1 MSDPRTDLPAPGA
14 PNFNQRLREVI
25 QTYLGRQGNPLDR
38 GLTIRDLVDT
48 GVLKLRAGFQLKP
61 GAGSS
66 VPLEPGDGVVD
77 TYEPDLTPPPTPGNM
92 TVTASISHV
101 MIEHEAPIYRQGHG
115 HLRTRVYGKV
125 VNAGDPLPTFA
136 DAAEIGQFSGTI
148 YAQPSNPAT
157 TWRLWI
163 KWETNDGV
171 LSVDPAGGIN
181 GMEAVTG
188 QDVALLLEA
197 LSGKI
202 TSSQLYADL
211 NARIDLID
219 GPPTLSGSISQRI
232 ASEQIARANE
242 IQAERQARAAALLA
256 EAQARGTAISSETQ
270 SRITADSA
278 LQQQIN
284 MLSAAGSGDFSQ
296 LLAAIQEEQTARIAG
311 DAAEA
316 TQRTTLAAQ
325 VVSLQETDLYNE
337 QQGDI
342 LNHGIDALAV
352 AERIR
357 STAALEE
364 EKTVRA
370 TQDEALSQRIT
381 TLSATVGQ
389 NAATL
394 TAEQTAR
401 ATADEALSSSLQSLT
416 AKVNTNTASITAE
429 QQARATADSALT
441 TSINYLQA
449 QVNGNAASITS
460 EATSRA
466 NADSSLSSRI
476 DTLTAV
482 VNTAD
487 ASLSAAIQSEATARA
502 NADSAEAQ
510 ARETLAARV
519 TNAEGSINA
528 QAVQIYNRYTK
539 AETDSAI
546 SSSSQALS
554 AAYQAADAAT
564 LTSAKAHADA
574 GILSEQTARA
584 NADSALASSISTLGA
599 TVNSN
604 NTTLS
609 AAIQNEAT
617 ARANADASQA
627 SQISTL
633 QSTVATRGAGAAL
646 NADPNFSSGLAW
658 DVFSGSAPQF
668 VSVTDGAVGKTAIRS
683 SAAGVM
689 NWINEKVRIP
699 INPEKA
705 YRAQGKLRTVSGS
718 DSFAYLGV
726 ALFDADGN
734 NISGDGSQWY
744 YFASNQRPGAQW
756 VSYSGEFGAGTGHP
770 FPSNARTMAPLA
782 ILSYGGGSS
791 VHEAQ
796 DLRIEDLT
804 DVKLLTASIQTEAT
818 TRASQT
824 GELYAKYGVKLD
836 VNGYVTGWAMNNN
849 GAAGDMIVLAD
860 RFAVGAPG
868 GGNIVPFTVNTTPQ
882 TINGVYV
889 PAGTYMDAAYIKN
902 GTVTNAKIGNAA
914 IDDAKIA
921 NLSASK
927 LTAGTIAVGQWI
939 ASANYISGA
948 QGWAIWGNGNAEFGA
963 ASIRGQLAAS
973 QINTEGLT
981 IKHNGQVIMGA
992 GASLP
997 AQFVTPDGGWLNSNL
1012 VPSINAAAT
1021 TASWSGV
1028 SGKPRTFTVRSYG
1041 NGYVAPPGWWNGL
1054 KDTDTDTLIMG
1065 TSRSYILV
1073 NMSRE
1078 GTVYYQN
1085 TYDVYGQGQITE
1097 GRHGYHLAN
1106 DLNWISQNRK
1116 NSIIVVYT
1124 ADEPLNHR
1132 LEYGL
1137 PDALYNCGAS
1147 KAIFGSPNF
1156 KMHSAYILVGIA
1168 GCGEGNGAEIYAGD
1182 VNTDPDSW
1190 CELTFQLHNGA
1201 LNVSGMVGSAKS
1213 VKDLDYTGDL
1223 NATVGAPAGTYVG
1236 SIPAQ
1241 NVESQTG
1248 AQSRADSAQYNAQV
1262 NAAWDASTKA
1272 NNAQYWA
1279 EVNAANDATN
1289 KANAARSAAEAYAA
1303 AQAELARVNASAYAD
1318 GKVTAEER
1326 RAIADASAKAEAA
1339 RVAAVNAAAE
1349 DATSKAN
1356 WARSAAVGDVTPSI
1370 NAKLNRAG
1378 DTISGRFY
1386 FAVPDGIFAGNDL
1399 NNGVYFGQDGLVGRK
1414 NGANTFYI
1422 NTLGDAVFSGSID
1435 AATMNSGRINLQHS
1449 GSWDW
1454 GYARSYNKGWDDGQN
1469 GWIFARHADGSTF
1482 AEMRAGS
1489 NRIWMSN
1496 WNDCGIQFPGI
1507 TMTNGGLTI
1516 SQANVINTLQLAGN
1530 SATVSDSTSGAGGV
1544 ISTTILLKANTT
1556 LKVVLI
1562 VNFESFTVYGNYSG
1576 AFYAGYSLSI
1586 DGNSVGYSVSRDSW
1600 DGDANF
1606 FSARTYMHS
1615 VTLYGGSYDRAVTVS
1630 ASASDIFGAKTVQKV
1645 LAVFGMMR

>member
-38 GLTIRDLVDT
+38 GLTLRDLVDT
-48 GVLKLRAGFQLKP
+48 GVLKLRDGFQLKP
-61 GAGSS
+61 GSGSS
-66 VPLEPGDGVVD
+66 IPLEPGDGVVD

-92 TVTASISHV
+92 MVTASISHV

-197 LSGKI
+197 LNGKI

-316 TQRTTLAAQ
+316 TQRTTLAAE
-325 VVSLQETDLYNE
+325 VVFLQDADQYNK
-337 QQGDI
+337 QQLDI
-342 LNHGIDALAV
+342 LGRGIDTLAV
-352 AERIR
+352 AERTR

-449 QVNGNAASITS
+449 QVNSNAAAITS
-460 EATSRA
+460 EATTRA
-466 NADSSLSSRI
+466 NADSSLSTRI
-476 DTLTAV
+476 DTLTAT

-519 TNAEGSINA
+519 TNTEGSIDA
-528 QAVQIYNRYTK
+528 QAVQISNRYTK
-539 AETDSAI
+539 TETDSAI

-617 ARANADASQA
+617 ARANADESQA

-646 NADPNFSSGLAW
+646 NADPNFSGSLAW

-726 ALFDADGN
+726 ALFDAAGN

-756 VSYSGEFGAGTGHP
+756 VSYSGEFGSGTSRP

-818 TRASQT
+818 TRATQT
-824 GELYAKYGVKLD
+824 GELYAKYGIKLD

-849 GAAGDMIVLAD
+849 GSTGDMIVLAD

-902 GTVTNAKIGNAA
+902 GTITNAKIGNAA

-927 LTAGTIAVGQWI
+927 LTAGSIAVGQWI
-939 ASANYISGA
+939 ASANYVSGN

-963 ASIRGQLAAS
+963 ASIRGQLASS

-981 IKHNGQVIMGA
+981 IRYNGQVILGA

-1028 SGKPRTFTVRSYG
+1028 SGAGKP
-1041 NGYVAPPGWWNGL
+1041 
-1054 KDTDTDTLIMG
+1054 
-1065 TSRSYILV
+1065 
-1073 NMSRE
+1073 
-1078 GTVYYQN
+1078 
-1085 TYDVYGQGQITE
+1085 
-1097 GRHGYHLAN
+1097 
-1106 DLNWISQNRK
+1106 
-1116 NSIIVVYT
+1116 
-1124 ADEPLNHR
+1124 AD
-1132 LEYGL
+1132 
-1137 PDALYNCGAS
+1137 
-1147 KAIFGSPNF
+1147 
-1156 KMHSAYILVGIA
+1156 
-1168 GCGEGNGAEIYAGD
+1168 YA
-1182 VNTDPDSW
+1182 TW
-1190 CELTFQLHNGA
+1190 
-1201 LNVSGMVGSAKS
+1201 
-1213 VKDLDYTGDL
+1213 
-1223 NATVGAPAGTYVG
+1223 GAPAGTYVG
-1236 SIPAQ
+1236 NIQAQ
-1241 NVESQTG
+1241 DVESQ
-1248 AQSRADSAQYNAQV
+1248 ANSQWRADQAQ
-1262 NAAWDASTKA
+1262 
-1272 NNAQYWA
+1272 NNA
-1279 EVNAANDATN
+1279 
-1289 KANAARSAAEAYAA
+1289 
-1303 AQAELARVNASAYAD
+1303 
-1318 GKVTAEER
+1318 
-1326 RAIADASAKAEAA
+1326 I
-1339 RVAAVNAAAE
+1339 
-1349 DATSKAN
+1349 N
-1356 WARSAAVGDVTPSI
+1356 WASGQLQ
-1370 NAKLNRAG
+1370 NKLNKAG
-1378 DTISGRFY
+1378 DTISGRIS
-1386 FAVPDGIFAGNDL
+1386 FAVADGMFAGSDT
-1399 NNGVYFGQDGLVGRK
+1399 NNGVYFGKDGLVGRK
-1414 NGANTFYI
+1414 WGSNTFYI
-1422 NTLGDAVFSGSID
+1422 NTAGDAVFSGTID

-1449 GSWDW
+1449 GGWDW
-1454 GYARSYNKGWDDGQN
+1454 GYARSYNKWWDDGQN
-1469 GWIFARHADGSTF
+1469 GWVFARHADGSTF

-1562 VNFESFTVYGNYSG
+1562 VNFESFTVYGTYSG

-1586 DGNSVGYSVSRDSW
+1586 DGNSIGHSVSRDSW
-1600 DGDANF
+1600 NEDENYF
-1606 FSARTYMHS
+1606 NARTYMHS

-1630 ASASDIFGAKTVQKV
+1630 AAASDIGGAKTVQKV